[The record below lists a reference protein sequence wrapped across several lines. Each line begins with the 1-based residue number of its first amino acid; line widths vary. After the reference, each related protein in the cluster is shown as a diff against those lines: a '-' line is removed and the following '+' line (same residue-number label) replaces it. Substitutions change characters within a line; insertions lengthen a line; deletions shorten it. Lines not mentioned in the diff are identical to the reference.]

1 VVLPGELVTSL
12 GRRERATGPGIT
24 DSADYR
30 VWHAV
35 TGNAQGVPQG
45 KYLVREDGTLA
56 WFVDPSINGLLTKHD
71 DGTPAGKFDA
81 PKTRLMALI
90 IDGILNQ
97 KLPWGLVLI
106 GAFIAIVMQLAG
118 VPALPFAVGVYLPLS
133 ASVPVFLGGMV
144 RALADHF
151 TKRTADEGDS
161 SPGVLLSSGYIA
173 GGSVAAILII
183 FLSLIPGFNGLVDFG
198 ARLSEGWNSSNL
210 PALVSIVVLMIPL
223 LISGLQASGKSAPGE
238 RRSAD

>member
-1 VVLPGELVTSL
+1 
-12 GRRERATGPGIT
+12 
-24 DSADYR
+24 
-30 VWHAV
+30 
-35 TGNAQGVPQG
+35 
-45 KYLVREDGTLA
+45 
-56 WFVDPSINGLLTKHD
+56 
-71 DGTPAGKFDA
+71 
-81 PKTRLMALI
+81 MALI

-106 GAFIAIVMQLAG
+106 GAFIALVMQLAG

>member
-1 VVLPGELVTSL
+1 
-12 GRRERATGPGIT
+12 
-24 DSADYR
+24 
-30 VWHAV
+30 
-35 TGNAQGVPQG
+35 
-45 KYLVREDGTLA
+45 
-56 WFVDPSINGLLTKHD
+56 
-71 DGTPAGKFDA
+71 
-81 PKTRLMALI
+81 
-90 IDGILNQ
+90 
-97 KLPWGLVLI
+97 LVLI